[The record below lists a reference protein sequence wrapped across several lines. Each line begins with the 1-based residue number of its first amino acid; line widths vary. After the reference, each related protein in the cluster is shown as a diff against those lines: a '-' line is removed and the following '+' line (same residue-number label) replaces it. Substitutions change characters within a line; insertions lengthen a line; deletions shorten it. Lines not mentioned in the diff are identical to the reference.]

1 MDTQL
6 VAISV
11 AVVILV
17 SLLLLAIFRINN
29 PKQKKNTPVLTPGQM
44 LEDQTDQAIKNIFND
59 KFREEL
65 KNRGRLHFE
74 KIITDNAMFLQQDL
88 RLTTA
93 QLNDYMKQEI
103 TGKLREEFS
112 KYEQSIA
119 DAKEVAI
126 ASITKT
132 QSVIDEQRAQ
142 MVAQLGQELAKEKE
156 AVINRFNEHLVEI
169 VNHYVLAA
177 IGNQIN
183 INDQLEYVLDEL
195 DKNKKA
201 IVEDIRSGA

>member
-29 PKQKKNTPVLTPGQM
+29 PKSKKNTPVLTPQEM

-126 ASITKT
+126 ASINKT

-169 VNHYVLAA
+169 VNHYILTA

-201 IVEDIRSGA
+201 IIEDIKSGA